1 MQAISEQYIVDA
13 QGQGL
18 SVVTLSQPITSS
30 SSAIAEQVRPLAEH
44 RVILDNISWDTFE
57 RLLADIGDRRKTLFH
72 YINSTLEI
80 MSPLSLHEG
89 SNRFIEALLGVFADE
104 LEIDMR
110 RLGSLLMKIPALKLG
125 AEPDSCYY
133 IQNEPIIR
141 GKEVIIV
148 GQDPSPDLVLEVD
161 ITNPSDRRL
170 PIYALLGV
178 PEVWRYDGYSLEFL
192 ALANGEYQFIE
203 KSLSFPDLPSAIIV
217 EYLQKRL
224 TLGESGTLREFR
236 KWLRANV
243 VRDSII

>member
-1 MQAISEQYIVDA
+1 
-13 QGQGL
+13 
-18 SVVTLSQPITSS
+18 
-30 SSAIAEQVRPLAEH
+30 
-44 RVILDNISWDTFE
+44 
-57 RLLADIGDRRKTLFH
+57 
-72 YINSTLEI
+72 

-89 SNRFIEALLGVFADE
+89 SNRFIEALLGVFTDE

-110 RLGSLLMKIPALKLG
+110 RLGSLLMKIPELKLG

-148 GQDPSPDLVLEVD
+148 GQDPAPDLVLEVD

-170 PIYALLGV
+170 PIYALLAV

-192 ALANGEYQFIE
+192 ALENGAYQPIA
-203 KSLSFPDLPSAIIV
+203 KSLSFPDLPAAIIV
-217 EYLQKRL
+217 EYVQKRL

-236 KWLRANV
+236 KWVRENI
-243 VRDSII
+243 VRDEMI

>member
-1 MQAISEQYIVDA
+1 MTATI
-13 QGQGL
+13 L
-18 SVVTLSQPITSS
+18 SKPITSS
-30 SSAIAEQVRPLAEH
+30 SSSITEQVRPLAEN
-44 RVILDNISWDTFE
+44 RVILDHVSWDTFE
-57 RLLADIGDRRKTLFH
+57 RILADIGDRRKTLFH

-89 SNRFIEALLGVFADE
+89 SNRFIDDLIRAFSDE
-104 LEIDMR
+104 LEIDLR
-110 RLGSLLMKIPALKLG
+110 KLGSLLMKIPDLKLG

-148 GQDPSPDLVLEVD
+148 GQDPAPDLVLEVD

-170 PIYALLGV
+170 PIYALLAV

-192 ALANGEYQFIE
+192 ALANGEYQPIE
-203 KSLSFPDLPSAIIV
+203 KSLSFPDLPAAIIV
-217 EYLQKRL
+217 EYVQKRL

-236 KWLRANV
+236 KWVRANV
-243 VRDSII
+243 ARDSAI

>member
-1 MQAISEQYIVDA
+1 MIATP
-13 QGQGL
+13 L
-18 SVVTLSQPITSS
+18 SKPTNLTST
-30 SSAIAEQVRPLAEH
+30 AIAEQVRPLAEN
-44 RVILDNISWDTFE
+44 RVILNNISWDTFE

-72 YINSTLEI
+72 YINGTLEI

-89 SNRFIEALLGVFADE
+89 SNRFIEALLGIFTDE

-110 RLGSLLMKIPALKLG
+110 RLGSLLMKIPELKLG

-148 GQDPSPDLVLEVD
+148 GQDPAPDLVLEVD

-170 PIYALLGV
+170 PIYALLAV

-192 ALANGEYQFIE
+192 ALDNGAYQPIE
-203 KSLSFPDLPSAIIV
+203 KSLSFPDLPDAIIV
-217 EYLQKRL
+217 EYVQKRL

-236 KWLRANV
+236 KWVRENI
-243 VRDSII
+243 VRDEMI

>member
-1 MQAISEQYIVDA
+1 MIATP
-13 QGQGL
+13 L
-18 SVVTLSQPITSS
+18 SKPTNLTST
-30 SSAIAEQVRPLAEH
+30 AIAEQVRPLAEN
-44 RVILDNISWDTFE
+44 RVILNNISWDTFE

-72 YINSTLEI
+72 YINGTLEI

-89 SNRFIEALLGVFADE
+89 SNRFIEALLGIFTDE

-110 RLGSLLMKIPALKLG
+110 RLGSLLMKIPELKLG

-148 GQDPSPDLVLEVD
+148 GQDPVPDLVLEVD

-170 PIYALLGV
+170 PIYALLAV

-192 ALANGEYQFIE
+192 ALDNGAYQPIE
-203 KSLSFPDLPSAIIV
+203 KSLSFPDLPDAIIV
-217 EYLQKRL
+217 EYVQKRL

-236 KWLRANV
+236 KWVRENI
-243 VRDSII
+243 VRDEMI

>member
-1 MQAISEQYIVDA
+1 MIATP
-13 QGQGL
+13 L
-18 SVVTLSQPITSS
+18 SKPTNLTSTE
-30 SSAIAEQVRPLAEH
+30 IAEQVRPLAEN
-44 RVILDNISWDTFE
+44 RVILNNISWDTFE

-72 YINSTLEI
+72 YINGTLEI

-89 SNRFIEALLGVFADE
+89 SNRFIEALLGVFTDE

-110 RLGSLLMKIPALKLG
+110 RLGSLLMKIPDLKLG

-148 GQDPSPDLVLEVD
+148 GQDPVPDLVLEVD

-170 PIYALLGV
+170 PIYALLAV

-192 ALANGEYQFIE
+192 ALENGAYQPIA
-203 KSLSFPDLPSAIIV
+203 KSLSFPDLPAAIIV
-217 EYLQKRL
+217 EYVQKRL

-236 KWLRANV
+236 KWVRENI
-243 VRDSII
+243 VRDEMI

>member
-1 MQAISEQYIVDA
+1 MIATP
-13 QGQGL
+13 L
-18 SVVTLSQPITSS
+18 SKPTNLTSTE
-30 SSAIAEQVRPLAEH
+30 IAEQVRPLAEN
-44 RVILDNISWDTFE
+44 RVILNNISWDTFE

-72 YINSTLEI
+72 YINGTLEI

-89 SNRFIEALLGVFADE
+89 SNRFIEALLGVFTDE

-110 RLGSLLMKIPALKLG
+110 RLGSLLMKIPELKLG

-148 GQDPSPDLVLEVD
+148 GQDPAPDLVLEVD

-170 PIYALLGV
+170 PIYALLAV

-192 ALANGEYQFIE
+192 ALDNGAYQPIE
-203 KSLSFPDLPSAIIV
+203 KSLSFPDLPAAIIV
-217 EYLQKRL
+217 EYVQKRL

-236 KWLRANV
+236 KWVRENV
-243 VRDSII
+243 VRDEVI

>member
-1 MQAISEQYIVDA
+1 MIATP
-13 QGQGL
+13 L
-18 SVVTLSQPITSS
+18 SKPTNLTST
-30 SSAIAEQVRPLAEH
+30 AIAEQVRPLAEN

-72 YINSTLEI
+72 YINGILEI

-89 SNRFIEALLGVFADE
+89 SNRFIEALLGIFTDE
-104 LEIDMR
+104 LAIDMR
-110 RLGSLLMKIPALKLG
+110 RLGSLLMKIPDLKLG

-148 GQDPSPDLVLEVD
+148 GQDPAPDLVLEVD

-170 PIYALLGV
+170 PIYALLAV

-192 ALANGEYQFIE
+192 ALENGAYQPIE
-203 KSLSFPDLPSAIIV
+203 KSLSFPDLPAAIVV
-217 EYLQKRL
+217 EYVQKRL

-236 KWLRANV
+236 KWVRENV
-243 VRDSII
+243 VRDEVI

>member
-1 MQAISEQYIVDA
+1 MIATP
-13 QGQGL
+13 L
-18 SVVTLSQPITSS
+18 SKPTNLTSTE
-30 SSAIAEQVRPLAEH
+30 IAEQVRPLAEN
-44 RVILDNISWDTFE
+44 RVILNNISWDTFE

-72 YINSTLEI
+72 YINGTLEI

-89 SNRFIEALLGVFADE
+89 SNRFIEALLGVFTDE

-110 RLGSLLMKIPALKLG
+110 RLGSLLMKIPDLKLG

-148 GQDPSPDLVLEVD
+148 GQDPAPDLVLEVD

-170 PIYALLGV
+170 PIYALLAV

-192 ALANGEYQFIE
+192 ALDNGAYQPIE
-203 KSLSFPDLPSAIIV
+203 KSLSFPDLPAAIIV
-217 EYLQKRL
+217 EYVQKRL

-236 KWLRANV
+236 KWVRENV
-243 VRDSII
+243 VRDEVI

>member
-1 MQAISEQYIVDA
+1 MIATP
-13 QGQGL
+13 L
-18 SVVTLSQPITSS
+18 SKPTNLTST
-30 SSAIAEQVRPLAEH
+30 AIAEQVRPLAEN
-44 RVILDNISWDTFE
+44 RVILNNISWDTFE

-72 YINSTLEI
+72 YINGTLEI

-89 SNRFIEALLGVFADE
+89 SNRFIEALLGIFTDE

-110 RLGSLLMKIPALKLG
+110 RLGSLLMKIPDLKLG

-148 GQDPSPDLVLEVD
+148 GQDPVPDLVLEVD

-170 PIYALLGV
+170 PIYALLAV

-192 ALANGEYQFIE
+192 ALDNGAYQPIE
-203 KSLSFPDLPSAIIV
+203 KSLSFPDLPAAIIV
-217 EYLQKRL
+217 EYVQKRL

-236 KWLRANV
+236 KWVRENI
-243 VRDSII
+243 VRDEMI

>member
-1 MQAISEQYIVDA
+1 MTAT
-13 QGQGL
+13 
-18 SVVTLSQPITSS
+18 TLSKPITSS
-30 SSAIAEQVRPLAEH
+30 SIAGQIRPIAEQ
-44 RVILDNISWDTFE
+44 RVILHNVSWHTFE
-57 RLLADIGDRRKTLFH
+57 NLLADLGDRRKTLFH
-72 YINSTLEI
+72 YLNGTLEI

-104 LEIDMR
+104 LEVDMR
-110 RLGSLLMKIPALKLG
+110 RLGSLLMKIPELKLG

-141 GKEVIIV
+141 AKEVIIV
-148 GQDPSPDLVLEVD
+148 GQDPPPDLVLEVD

-192 ALANGEYQFIE
+192 ALQDGEYIAIE
-203 KSLSFPDLPSAIIV
+203 KSLSFPDLPAEIIV
-217 EYLQKRL
+217 EYVQKRL

-236 KWLRANV
+236 KWVRANY
-243 VRDSII
+243 DDH

>member
-1 MQAISEQYIVDA
+1 MIATP
-13 QGQGL
+13 L
-18 SVVTLSQPITSS
+18 SKPTNLTST
-30 SSAIAEQVRPLAEH
+30 AIAEQVRPLAEN
-44 RVILDNISWDTFE
+44 RVILNNISWDTFE

-72 YINSTLEI
+72 YINGTLEI

-89 SNRFIEALLGVFADE
+89 SNRFIEALLGIFTDE

-110 RLGSLLMKIPALKLG
+110 RLGSLLMKIPDLKLG

-148 GQDPSPDLVLEVD
+148 GQDPVPDLVLEVD

-170 PIYALLGV
+170 PIYALLAV

-192 ALANGEYQFIE
+192 ALENGAYQPIA
-203 KSLSFPDLPSAIIV
+203 KSLSFPDLPAAIIV
-217 EYLQKRL
+217 EYVQKRL

-236 KWLRANV
+236 KWVRENV
-243 VRDSII
+243 VRDEVI

>member
-1 MQAISEQYIVDA
+1 MIATPLSKPTNLTSTAIS
-13 QGQGL
+13 
-18 SVVTLSQPITSS
+18 
-30 SSAIAEQVRPLAEH
+30 EQVRPLAEN
-44 RVILDNISWDTFE
+44 RVILNNISWDTFE

-72 YINSTLEI
+72 YINGTLEI

-89 SNRFIEALLGVFADE
+89 SNRFIEALLGVFTDE

-110 RLGSLLMKIPALKLG
+110 RLGSLLMKIPDLKLG

-133 IQNEPIIR
+133 IQNESIIR

-148 GQDPSPDLVLEVD
+148 GQDPAPDLVLEVD

-170 PIYALLGV
+170 PIYALLAV

-192 ALANGEYQFIE
+192 ALENGAYQPIE
-203 KSLSFPDLPSAIIV
+203 KSLSFPDLPAAIIV
-217 EYLQKRL
+217 EYVQKRL

-236 KWLRANV
+236 KWVRENV
-243 VRDSII
+243 VRDEVI

>member
-1 MQAISEQYIVDA
+1 MIATTISK
-13 QGQGL
+13 
-18 SVVTLSQPITSS
+18 PITSS

-44 RVILDNISWDTFE
+44 RVILDHVSWDTFE
-57 RLLADIGDRRKTLFH
+57 NLLADIGDRRKTLFH

-89 SNRFIEALLGVFADE
+89 SNRFIDDLIRAFSDE
-104 LEIDMR
+104 LEIDLR
-110 RLGSLLMKIPALKLG
+110 KLGSLLMKIPELKLG

-141 GKEVIIV
+141 DKEVIIV
-148 GQDPSPDLVLEVD
+148 GQDPPPDLVLEVD

-192 ALANGEYQFIE
+192 ALTNSEYQPIE

-217 EYLQKRL
+217 EYAQKRL
-224 TLGESGTLREFR
+224 TLGESGALREFR
-236 KWLRANV
+236 KWVRANV
-243 VRDSII
+243 VRDEVI

>member
-1 MQAISEQYIVDA
+1 MIATP
-13 QGQGL
+13 L
-18 SVVTLSQPITSS
+18 SKPTNLTSTT
-30 SSAIAEQVRPLAEH
+30 IAEQVRPLAEN

-57 RLLADIGDRRKTLFH
+57 RLLTDIGDRRKTLFH

-89 SNRFIEALLGVFADE
+89 SNRFIDDLIRAFSDE
-104 LEIDMR
+104 LAIDLR
-110 RLGSLLMKIPALKLG
+110 KLGSLLMKIPDLKLG

-148 GQDPSPDLVLEVD
+148 GQDPAPDLVLEVD

-170 PIYALLGV
+170 PIYALLAV

-192 ALANGEYQFIE
+192 ALENGAYQPIE
-203 KSLSFPDLPSAIIV
+203 KSLSFPDLPAAIVV
-217 EYLQKRL
+217 EYVQKRL

-236 KWLRANV
+236 KWVRENV
-243 VRDSII
+243 VRDEVI

>member
-1 MQAISEQYIVDA
+1 MIATPL
-13 QGQGL
+13 GKPTNL
-18 SVVTLSQPITSS
+18 TST
-30 SSAIAEQVRPLAEH
+30 AIAEQVRPLAEN
-44 RVILDNISWDTFE
+44 RVILNNISWDTFE

-72 YINSTLEI
+72 YINGTLEI

-89 SNRFIEALLGVFADE
+89 SNHFIEALLGIFTDE

-110 RLGSLLMKIPALKLG
+110 RLGSLLMKIPDLKLG

-148 GQDPSPDLVLEVD
+148 GQDPAPDLVLEVD

-170 PIYALLGV
+170 PIYALLAV

-192 ALANGEYQFIE
+192 ALENGAYQPIE
-203 KSLSFPDLPSAIIV
+203 RSLSFPDLPAAIIV
-217 EYLQKRL
+217 EYVQKRL

-236 KWLRANV
+236 KWVRENVLRDEV
-243 VRDSII
+243 I